1 MLITQT
7 FKDLHRKIVKAPA
20 SGEPVL
26 SLFDDFDKSQLNCLF
41 NPEIHPVFWSLESC
55 LSKADEAGRKISRDV
70 QACMESLYGKKKLAY
85 ALIAPAFIGQFG
97 EEVTPGMLRNVF
109 KQMGFDG
116 MVEVAVFAD
125 ILTLKE
131 ALEFD
136 KNINTETDYQLTSCC
151 CPMWI
156 AMIRKIYSDLM
167 PHVPATVSPMI
178 AAGRTV
184 KILHP
189 DAVTVFVG
197 PCVAKKAEAKEP
209 DLQGAIDHVLTFQE
223 AKELFDLLNVDL
235 TLFAANEKENSSRAG
250 RIYARVGGVSEAVKN
265 TVERLNPNRKI
276 AIKTQQADGVANCKA
291 MINELMS
298 GQVSANF
305 FEGMGCIGGCVGGPK
320 SIIDK
325 KVAREQVNAYG
336 EKALYPTPIDNPYVV
351 ELLHRLGFDTPES
364 LIEDNQFFTRK
375 F

>member
-1 MLITQT
+1 VLITQT
-7 FKDLHRKIVKAPA
+7 FKDLHRKILKTPA

-97 EEVTPGMLRNVF
+97 EEVTPGILRNVF